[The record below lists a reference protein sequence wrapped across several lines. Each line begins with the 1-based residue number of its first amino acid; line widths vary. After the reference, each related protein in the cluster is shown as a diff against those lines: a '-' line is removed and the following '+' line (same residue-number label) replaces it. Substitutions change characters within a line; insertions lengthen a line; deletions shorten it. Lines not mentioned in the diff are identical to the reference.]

1 MSSVKGLLLDA
12 VGRFALRDAKVVAV
26 REVGPVMRAI
36 ELTGEKLRAVDWV
49 PGDKIQILLPSKDVR
64 TYTPTRWDSRAGT
77 TEILAYHHGTSP
89 GSAWSRATAVGDTVR
104 FVGPQRSLRR
114 ASSSKHAILF
124 GDETSFGVACALAG
138 VDATTLHGVLEVT
151 SRGEAEPV
159 VTACGAH
166 VDLVERRAADAHLD
180 EVTQRLVALLAA
192 HPGAELLMTG
202 RAQSIQAVRARLRDS
217 GVRPRDQSKPYWSVG
232 KAGLD

>member
-12 VGRFALRDAKVVAV
+12 VGRFALRDTKVVAI

-36 ELTGEKLRAVDWV
+36 ELAGEKLRDVDWI

-64 TYTPTRWDSRAGT
+64 TYTPTRWDGRS
-77 TEILAYHHGTSP
+77 TEILAFHHGDSP
-89 GSAWSRATAVGDTVR
+89 GSAWSRAIKVGDVVR

-114 ASSSKHAILF
+114 NAGKHVILF

-138 VDATTLHGVLEVT
+138 VAATTLHGVLEVT
-151 SRGEAEPV
+151 SPADVEPV
-159 VTACGAH
+159 GATCGAQL
-166 VDLVERRAADAHLD
+166 DLVQRSGGDAHLGD
-180 EVTQRLVALLAA
+180 VADRVAKLLAA

-202 RAQSIQAVRARLRDS
+202 RAQSIQAVRARLRAS
-217 GVRPRDQSKPYWSVG
+217 GIRPRDASKPYWAVG
-232 KAGLD
+232 KSGLD